1 MLFLANPLGCS
12 VHPEHREKMLNK
24 HGCKPLRSMLPPDFF
39 FFTLTVCLFACVFFL
54 GFFSVVWVFFPVCT
68 LRLLF
73 NSLKEQTKELNKLAD
88 VPHFMAC

>member
-1 MLFLANPLGCS
+1 MLFLGNPLECS

-24 HGCKPLRSMLPPDFF
+24 HGCKPLRSMLPPAFF
-39 FFTLTVCLFACVFFL
+39 FYPNSLSLCLCGFSWVFFL
-54 GFFSVVWVFFPVCT
+54 LCGVFSPVCT

-88 VPHFMAC
+88 VPHFVAC